1 MATIRLRDSIVLSD
15 FGKPYIVAEINT
27 SHFGNM
33 ETAKEMI
40 DQAKEAGCDCVKFQ
54 SWSAETLYSKTYYD
68 ENPIAKRFVKKFS
81 FSEAELA
88 EVAEYSKKRG
98 IAFSSTPYSREEV
111 DFLLEK
117 CNVPYVK
124 VASMDLNNY
133 PFLDYIA
140 RSGAPIVLST
150 GMGELEEIR
159 KAVEGI
165 ENAGNKNI
173 CLLHCISIYPPETST
188 IRLKN
193 ILGLRKEF
201 PDYPIGFSDHSIGT
215 EMASAAVALGACMIE
230 KHFTLDRT
238 KIGMDNQMA
247 TEPKEMALLVRNCH
261 NIQIALGDAERIVF
275 PAEIEQR
282 KKMRRSI
289 IAAKDLKAGTK
300 LTAEDIDAKRPGTG
314 LPPEKISELV
324 GKTLRRNIEENTLIT
339 EADIYECT
347 HSDTGL
353 GN

>member
-1 MATIRLRDSIVLSD
+1 MATVKLRDSIVLSD

-27 SHFGNM
+27 SHFGNL

-40 DQAKEAGCDCVKFQ
+40 DEAKEAGCDCVKFQ

-88 EVAEYSKKRG
+88 EVAEYSKKKG
-98 IAFSSTPYSREEV
+98 IAFSSTPYSRKEV

-150 GMGELEEIR
+150 GMGELEEICR
-159 KAVEGI
+159 AVESI
-165 ENAGNKNI
+165 ENAGNQNI
-173 CLLHCISIYPPETST
+173 CLLHCVSVYPPEIST

-247 TEPKEMALLVRNCH
+247 TEPKEMALLVQNCH
-261 NIQIALGDAERIVF
+261 NVQIALGDVERIVF

-300 LTAEDIDAKRPGTG
+300 LTAKVLDAKRPGTG
-314 LPPEKISELV
+314 LPPEKISEFV
-324 GKTLRRNIEENTLIT
+324 GKTLLRNIEGNTLIT
-339 EADIYECT
+339 EADIP
-347 HSDTGL
+347 DI
-353 GN
+353 